1 MEELEARRPTDTRD
15 KTKVHEKVTIKQT
28 LEGFHVFFLFN
39 LMEKKLKLVLVF
51 IVSI

>member
-28 LEGFHVFFLFN
+28 LEGFPCILLIQFDGEETQTCLWY
-39 LMEKKLKLVLVF
+39 L
-51 IVSI
+51 